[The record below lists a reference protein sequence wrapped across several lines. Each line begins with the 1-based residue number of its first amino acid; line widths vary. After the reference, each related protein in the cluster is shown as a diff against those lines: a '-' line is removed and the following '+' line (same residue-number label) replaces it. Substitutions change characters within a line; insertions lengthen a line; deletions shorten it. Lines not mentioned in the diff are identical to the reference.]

1 MKCPEWNIWELWW
14 LLGRCPIAEANNR
27 SAVRSCGFQRGM
39 NNTDSTW
46 NVVCSSIIL
55 KWYFW
60 IYLPISVS
68 FFFFFWLHLWHVDV
82 PGRGTE
88 AVSQQQLELLQWYI
102 SRSLTWRAMREFWF
116 PFSIMERVPPNPILY
131 PSYPSPLSMEDAASV
146 KGRGAEQQKIAL
158 SGKRRDPVWPSWQ
171 ILWWLRET
179 GLFNLVPVRT

>member
-14 LLGRCPIAEANNR
+14 LLGRCPIVEANNR

-88 AVSQQQLELLQWYI
+88 AVSQQQLELLQWYLQI
-102 SRSLTWRAMREFWF
+102 LNLT
-116 PFSIMERVPPNPILY
+116 SYERVLISLFYYGEGTPKPYFIPFLSFSTFYGGCCLCQRAGGRTTENSCKWKEKRSCLAILANF
-131 PSYPSPLSMEDAASV
+131 MVAQ
-146 KGRGAEQQKIAL
+146 RNGAI
-158 SGKRRDPVWPSWQ
+158 
-171 ILWWLRET
+171 
-179 GLFNLVPVRT
+179 